1 MYFCCMCFLTTRRRC
16 TPAVARVVVRR
27 TGAPVT
33 GAADIVVVGIAGVVI
48 ASGSG
53 GGMSEEESVSLQPTT
68 ATPG

>member
-1 MYFCCMCFLTTRRRC
+1 MRLFTCMAKPQSMYFCCMCFLTTRRRC

-33 GAADIVVVGIAGVVI
+33 GAATIVVVGIAGVVI

-53 GGMSEEESVSLQPTT
+53 GAE
-68 ATPG
+68 